1 MTGAFVDGGK
11 VAITVDVVVGAFVV
25 VGAIEVLETRVVTKG
40 TVVEGV
46 ADDVDA
52 STVTSAPDPSP
63 DPEHPATKRN
73 DNDIENVNDTDNET
87 TELRTSRA

>member
-25 VGAIEVLETRVVTKG
+25 VGAIVVLETRVVTGG
-40 TVVEGV
+40 TVVEGA

-63 DPEHPATKRN
+63 DPVHPATKRN
-73 DNDIENVNDTDNET
+73 DNDIENDNET

>member
-63 DPEHPATKRN
+63 DPAHPATNRN